1 MRPDQHNY
9 VINSNLKNPT
19 NNNSRLNI
27 GNSDSKQAFK
37 NNKSNI
43 VQ

>member
-1 MRPDQHNY
+1 MNQNNY
-9 VINSNLKNPT
+9 LLNQNIKAPT

-37 NNKSNI
+37 NNK
-43 VQ
+43 